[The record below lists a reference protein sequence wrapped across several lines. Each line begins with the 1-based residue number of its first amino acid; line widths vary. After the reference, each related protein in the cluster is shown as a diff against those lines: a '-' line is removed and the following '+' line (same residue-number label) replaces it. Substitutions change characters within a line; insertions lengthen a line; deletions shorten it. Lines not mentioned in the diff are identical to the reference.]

1 MNYNCKYKILWRL
14 LHANKKIITASEL
27 VVQKSLAVILNIA
40 PLQTGEVREDAKH
53 LPKDTGSLSSARSEI
68 LRLRPADFAQNDRYS
83 PSL

>member
-1 MNYNCKYKILWRL
+1 MATSPCKQENNHRFRACRLKIACC
-14 LHANKKIITASEL
+14 HIEYC
-27 VVQKSLAVILNIA
+27 

>member
-1 MNYNCKYKILWRL
+1 MVTSPCKQENNHRFRAYRLKIACC
-14 LHANKKIITASEL
+14 HIEYCPSANGRSKRGCKM
-27 VVQKSLAVILNIA
+27 KSI
-40 PLQTGEVREDAKH
+40 H